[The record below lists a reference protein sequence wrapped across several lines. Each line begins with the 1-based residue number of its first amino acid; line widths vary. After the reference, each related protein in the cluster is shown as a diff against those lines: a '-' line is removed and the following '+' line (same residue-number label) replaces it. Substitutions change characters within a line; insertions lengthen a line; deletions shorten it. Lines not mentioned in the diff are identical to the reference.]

1 MSVKII
7 TPEELRYI
15 LEKRSISDDRQ
26 VIESLAKIFNM
37 TLYNDDRHGIY
48 RNFKK
53 FCYVLHR
60 MYNESVEEYLSPC
73 LALSIFKEHKVHI
86 ISELNEYCEENNE
99 LYTEVGKFYFESDIE
114 IEATY
119 LILQFII
126 DDIMSLKANITEEE
140 LQKINEGE
148 IKWDYKHM

>member
-1 MSVKII
+1 MSEEII
-7 TPEELRYI
+7 TPPELRYI
-15 LEKRSISDDRQ
+15 LEKRFISYDRQ
-26 VIESLAKIFNM
+26 IIESLAKIHNM
-37 TLYNDDRHGIY
+37 TLYNDARYGIN

-60 MYNESVEEYLSPC
+60 MYKEGVKEYLSSC
-73 LALSIFKEHKVHI
+73 LALSIFKEHKIHI
-86 ISELNEYCEENNE
+86 ISTLNEYCEENNE

-126 DDIMSLKANITEEE
+126 DDIMSLKAHIDTKDIYEFHEEE
-140 LQKINEGE
+140 ETIWISQ
-148 IKWDYKHM
+148 